1 VDTSNPFIA
10 KDIPSA
16 DESMVIIR
24 FSNPKGIDF
33 PYLLSM
39 LDESWM
45 SRPNNIVVP
54 GGKMGLAMQLILT
67 PLILRLMDRKRRA

>member
-1 VDTSNPFIA
+1 
-10 KDIPSA
+10 
-16 DESMVIIR
+16 MVVIR
-24 FSNPKGIDF
+24 LANPKGIDF

>member
-1 VDTSNPFIA
+1 
-10 KDIPSA
+10 
-16 DESMVIIR
+16 MVIIR
-24 FSNPKGIDF
+24 FANPKGIDF

>member
-1 VDTSNPFIA
+1 
-10 KDIPSA
+10 
-16 DESMVIIR
+16 MVVIR
-24 FSNPKGIDF
+24 FANPKGIDF